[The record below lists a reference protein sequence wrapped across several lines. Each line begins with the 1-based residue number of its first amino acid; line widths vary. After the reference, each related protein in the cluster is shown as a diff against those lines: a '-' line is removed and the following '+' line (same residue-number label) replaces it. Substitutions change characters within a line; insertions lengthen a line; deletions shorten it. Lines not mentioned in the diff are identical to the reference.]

1 MHENKYLKNRLRR
14 LEVNLSNVK
23 DMLNHLKKEGKS
35 SDELE
40 DMLLKHFSGLN
51 LEILK
56 NELENCNK
64 AHNKRYSD
72 KIKEFVSTLYF
83 YSPKAYNF
91 LRSYLNLPHE
101 ATLRSWVAEFSCKAG
116 FLEAVFDFLQNE
128 SINSAYLKDTALIFD
143 SMSIKSNIVYN
154 NQKGTYI

>member
-1 MHENKYLKNRLRR
+1 MSENKYLKNKLRR
-14 LEVNLSNVK
+14 LEVKLSSVNE
-23 DMLNHLKKEGKS
+23 MINHLKEEGKS

-40 DMLLKHFSGLN
+40 DVLLKHFSGLN

-64 AHNKRYSD
+64 TRKKHYSD

-91 LRSYLNLPHE
+91 LRSYLNLLHE
-101 ATLRSWVAEFSCKAG
+101 VTLRK
-116 FLEAVFDFLQNE
+116 
-128 SINSAYLKDTALIFD
+128 
-143 SMSIKSNIVYN
+143 
-154 NQKGTYI
+154 

>member
-1 MHENKYLKNRLRR
+1 MK
-14 LEVNLSNVK
+14 EV
-23 DMLNHLKKEGKS
+23 LNHLRKEGKS

-40 DMLLKHFSGLN
+40 DVLLKQFSGFN

-64 AHNKRYSD
+64 KFNKHYYD
-72 KIKEFVSTLYF
+72 NIKEFVSTLYF

-101 ATLRSWVAEFSCKAG
+101 VTLRKWVAEFSCKAG
-116 FLEAVFDFLQNE
+116 FLDIVFDFLQNK
-128 SINSAYLKDTALIFD
+128 SINSVYLKDVALIFD
-143 SMSIKSNIVYN
+143 SMSIIYCD
-154 NQKGTYI
+154 T